1 MCIYEYE
8 NALYNIPYKNL
19 FESGGI
25 IMLKAIQDLF
35 GKSENKGTELEL
47 QAFMEGETVSL
58 KEVPDQVFSKK
69 ILGKGVAID
78 PTTEELLS
86 PIDGKVVAVMGRTRH
101 SCCIRGDK
109 GLEILLHIGVNTV
122 EMNGDG
128 FEMLVEND
136 QEVKAG
142 DPLIRFSAEKI
153 KAAGHPLISSM
164 VVTEMGEYRH
174 AVFKTG
180 KEVKKGSSI
189 ARLTL

>member
-128 FEMLVEND
+128 FETVRYENTAGFAEMD
-136 QEVKAG
+136 FDYLYKIISTYGTTHGAQVLQIKQKAYK
-142 DPLIRFSAEKI
+142 PNI
-153 KAAGHPLISSM
+153 
-164 VVTEMGEYRH
+164 Y
-174 AVFKTG
+174 
-180 KEVKKGSSI
+180 
-189 ARLTL
+189 TL